1 MSKDYNQKSFE
12 DPGIICAELRQSK
25 FNLTESL
32 IHIEL
37 FSKQIK
43 KYNLMKLSDPIWAQG
58 AANETTYVPLEF
70 GEMEV
75 LDNDA
80 LSYPGLHKR
89 TTIIGGLPIETRNLI
104 FSHQLSTIKLPKLK
118 RAEFSMHHQCKSIKK
133 TPPWATPAI
142 IKMTTV
148 ETVIE

>member
-1 MSKDYNQKSFE
+1 
-12 DPGIICAELRQSK
+12 
-25 FNLTESL
+25 
-32 IHIEL
+32 
-37 FSKQIK
+37 
-43 KYNLMKLSDPIWAQG
+43 MKLSDPIWAQG
-58 AANETTYVPLEF
+58 AVNETTYVPMEF
-70 GEMEV
+70 GEMEF

-89 TTIIGGLPIETRNLI
+89 TTIVGGLPIETRNLI

-133 TPPWATPAI
+133 TPPWAAPAI
-142 IKMTTV
+142 IKMTSL